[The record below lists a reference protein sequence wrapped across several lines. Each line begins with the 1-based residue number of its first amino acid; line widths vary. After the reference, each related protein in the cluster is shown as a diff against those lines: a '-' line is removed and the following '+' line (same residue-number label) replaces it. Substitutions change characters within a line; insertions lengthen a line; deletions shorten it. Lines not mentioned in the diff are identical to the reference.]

1 MVAEAV
7 ALTITEVVM
16 AALVVVQVTDIH
28 TARQQDKEQ
37 DIEVVTILNTLT
49 AEAVVLIEEV
59 QTIMVLTKV
68 VMVEEVK

>member
-1 MVAEAV
+1 M

-37 DIEVVTILNTLT
+37 DIEAVLILNTLM
-49 AEAVVLIEEV
+49 AEAVVLIEEA
-59 QTIMVLTKV
+59 QTIMVHTKV
-68 VMVEEVK
+68 VMVDEVK